1 MSSSAREIIDS
12 AINQGRFIL
21 TEHETKELCKSFGL
35 PVVEGHI
42 AKNENDAVQI
52 ANKIGYPVV
61 LKISSPDILHKSDA
75 EGVVLNLWHDEDV
88 QDAYSMIIEN
98 TKKYKAD
105 ADILGVLVQKMAK
118 SDGKEVIVGA
128 TTNKQFG
135 KVVMFGLGG
144 IFVEALKDVAFRV
157 APIDKETAIEM
168 IKEIQGYEIL
178 RGIRGEPASDIN
190 TIATIIEKM
199 SQLVTVFPEIDE
211 LDLNPIFVYEKEKG
225 AIIADARAT
234 LASEKPEERFR
245 YSSEEIVSQMTRIF
259 RPKAIAVIGASP
271 TPGKIG
277 YAVTKNLLD
286 GGYQGKIYPIHPK
299 AEEVLGF
306 KVYPMIAEVP
316 DQIDVGVVC
325 IPAKF
330 VPNIIDEL
338 GQAKVAGAILIPS
351 GFAEIGNLELQQQV
365 VDAGRKHGVRLMG
378 PNIYGYYYTPEKLCA
393 TFCTPYTLQGKV
405 ALSSQSGGIG
415 MSIIG
420 YSRSKKIG
428 VSAIVGLGNKSDID
442 EDDLIEFFG
451 QDPNTEVIAM
461 HVEDLKDGTAFMKA
475 AKKCSKPIIV
485 LKAGRTK
492 LGERAAHSHT
502 GALAGT
508 DAVYDAAFKQCGVIR
523 AITLYELLDWSR
535 ALQML
540 PTPKGENVVIITG
553 AGGSGVLLA
562 DACADHGLQLMEIPP
577 DLDKVFKEY
586 IPPFGASGNP
596 IDITGGEPPET
607 YYNAIKLGLTDS
619 RVHALILGYWHTLI
633 TPPMAF
639 AEVVAKV
646 VGEAKQEGI
655 VKPIVCSLVGDVEVE
670 KASLYLEERGILAYP
685 YTMDAPVSALAAKY
699 QWARYAGKI
708 IA

>member
-1 MSSSAREIIDS
+1 MGSSAREVIDS

-21 TEHETKELCKSFGL
+21 TEFETKELCKSFGL
-35 PVVEGHI
+35 PVVEGCI
-42 AKNENDAVQI
+42 AKSENDAVQI

-61 LKISSPDILHKSDA
+61 LKVASPDIVHKSDA
-75 EGVVLNLWHDEDV
+75 GGVMLGLSQDDEV
-88 QDAYSMIIEN
+88 KDAYRKIID
-98 TKKYKAD
+98 KAHKYKSD
-105 ADILGVLVQKMAK
+105 ADIWGVLVQKMAK
-118 SDGKEVIVGA
+118 PHGKEVIVGA
-128 TTNKQFG
+128 TNNKQFG
-135 KVVMFGLGG
+135 KAVMFGLGG
-144 IFVEALKDVAFRV
+144 IFVEALKDVAFRIV
-157 APIDKETAIEM
+157 PSDKETATEM
-168 IKEIQGYEIL
+168 IKEIKGFDIL
-178 RGIRGEPASDIN
+178 RGIRGEPASDIDA
-190 TIATIIEKM
+190 IATIIEKV
-199 SQLVTVFPEIDE
+199 SQLVTEFPEIDE
-211 LDLNPIFVYEKEKG
+211 LDLNPIFVYEQG

-234 LASEKPEERFR
+234 LAAEKPEERFR
-245 YSSEEIVSQMTRIF
+245 YSSEEIVSQMTRVF
-259 RPKAIAVIGASP
+259 RPKAVAVVGASP
-271 TPGKIG
+271 KPGKIG
-277 YAVTKNLLD
+277 YAVVKNLLD

-299 AEEVLGF
+299 ADEVLGL
-306 KVYPMIAEVP
+306 KVYPTISEVP
-316 DQIDVGVVC
+316 DQVDVGVVC

-330 VPNIIDEL
+330 VPNLIQEL

-351 GFAEIGNLELQQQV
+351 GFAEIGNHELQRQV
-365 VDAGRKHGVRLMG
+365 VEAGRKHRVRLMG

-393 TFCTPYTLQGKV
+393 TFCTPYTLKGKV

-420 YSRSKKIG
+420 YSRSKNMG
-428 VSAIVGLGNKSDID
+428 VAAIVGLGNKCDID
-442 EDDLIEFFG
+442 EDDLIEFFAM
-451 QDPNTEVIAM
+451 DSNTEVIAM
-461 HVEDLKDGTAFMKA
+461 HVEDLKDGQAFMEA

-485 LKAGRTK
+485 LKAGRTE
-492 LGERAAHSHT
+492 LGERAAASHT

-508 DAVYDAAFKQCGVIR
+508 DAIYDAAFKQCGVIR
-523 AITLYELLDWSR
+523 AKTLYELLDWSR

-562 DACADHGLQLMEIPP
+562 DACADHGLKLMAIPA
-577 DLDKVFKEY
+577 DLDKAFKEH

-607 YYNAIKLGLTDS
+607 YYNTIKLGLTDS

-646 VGEAKQEGI
+646 VDETKKEGI

-670 KASLYLEERGILAYP
+670 MASLYLEEKGILAYP

-708 IA
+708 TK

>member
-1 MSSSAREIIDS
+1 MDSSAKEVIDS
-12 AINQGRFIL
+12 AINQGRFVL
-21 TEHETKELCKSFGL
+21 TESETKELCESVGL
-35 PVVEGHI
+35 PVIKGFI

-52 ANKIGYPVV
+52 ANKIGYPVA

-75 EGVVLNLWHDEDV
+75 EGVVLNMWQDEDV
-88 QDAYSMIIEN
+88 QDAYRMIIEN
-98 TKKYKAD
+98 AKQHKAD
-105 ADILGVLVQKMAK
+105 ADILGVLVQKIAK
-118 SDGKEVIVGA
+118 PDGKEVIIGV

-144 IFVEALKDVAFRV
+144 IFVEVLKDVAFRV
-157 APIDKETAIEM
+157 APVDKETAIEM
-168 IKEIQGYEIL
+168 IKEIQGYDIL
-178 RGIRGEPASDIN
+178 RGIRSEPASDID
-190 TIATIIEKM
+190 TIATIIEKI
-199 SQLVTVFPEIDE
+199 SQLVTEFPEIDE

-225 AIIADARAT
+225 AIIVDARTT
-234 LASEKPEERFR
+234 LTKEKPEEKFR
-245 YSSEEIVSQMTRIF
+245 YSPEEIVSQMTRIF
-259 RPKAIAVIGASP
+259 RPKAVAVIGASS

-299 AEEVLGF
+299 AEEVLGL
-306 KVYPMIAEVP
+306 KVYPTIADVP
-316 DQIDVGVVC
+316 GQVDVGVVC
-325 IPAKF
+325 IPARF
-330 VPNIIDEL
+330 VPDLISEL

-351 GFAEIGNLELQQQV
+351 GFAEIGNQELQKQV
-365 VDAGRKHGVRLMG
+365 VEAGKTHRVRLMG

-442 EDDLIEFFG
+442 EDDLIEFFE
-451 QDPNTEVIAM
+451 QDKNTEVIAM
-461 HVEDLKDGTAFMKA
+461 HVEDLKDGQAFMEA

-485 LKAGRTK
+485 LKAGRTE
-492 LGERAAHSHT
+492 LGERAATSHT

-508 DAVYDAAFKQCGVIR
+508 DAIYNAAFMQCGVIR
-523 AITLYELLDWSR
+523 AKTLYELLDWSR

-562 DACADHGLQLMEIPP
+562 DACADHGLKLMEIPP
-577 DLDKVFKEY
+577 DLDKAFKEH

-607 YYNAIKLGLTDS
+607 YYNAIKLGLTDN

-646 VGEAKQEGI
+646 VDEAKQEGI

-670 KASLYLEERGILAYP
+670 MASLYLEERGILAYP

-699 QWARYAGKI
+699 QWARSAGKI
-708 IA
+708 S